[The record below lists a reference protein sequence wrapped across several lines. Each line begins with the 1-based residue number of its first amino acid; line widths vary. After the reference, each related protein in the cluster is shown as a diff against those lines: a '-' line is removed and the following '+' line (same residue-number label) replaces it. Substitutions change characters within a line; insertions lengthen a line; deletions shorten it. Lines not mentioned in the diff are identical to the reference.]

1 MTPRSWRSRRW
12 VVALALVAMVTTSC
26 GLSLQSLPKPGG
38 VSGPTYLVKA
48 EFANALNLPVQAT
61 VFVGANDVGD
71 VQSITT
77 SNYRARLELA
87 IRSSVRVPVGT
98 TAQILFN
105 TPLGNEFIELT
116 YPPHAANG
124 PWLHDGSVLT
134 QAHTSSAPSI
144 ADTLAALGALLNGG
158 GLNQLQTIIV
168 QLNDALNGNQPQVRA
183 ILSDL
188 TTTVTSLTGNL
199 PSLDTALSGLSTL
212 STELAAGDSAI
223 ATGIDTIGPAIAVL
237 NGENTDFENLLVG
250 VNQLSTV
257 ADSVVTTSG
266 ANIVA
271 TVQQLNG
278 VVNQLVGVEQTLG
291 PTLSAFQRFED
302 LTPKVAPGN
311 FLQLD
316 LTGTVVIPPPSG
328 LQADP
333 AQSVAPSSSTG
344 SPASNSAAAVRALLG
359 AGLP

>member
-1 MTPRSWRSRRW
+1 MTAKSSRLW
-12 VVALALVAMVTTSC
+12 GATLALAFVALATTSC
-26 GLSLQSLPKPGG
+26 GLSLQALPKPGG
-38 VSGPTYLVKA
+38 VSGPTYLIRA
-48 EFANALNLPVQAT
+48 EFANVLNLPVQAT
-61 VFVGANDVGD
+61 VFVGANEVGD

-77 SNYRARLELA
+77 SNYRAVLELA
-87 IRSSVRVPVGT
+87 IRRSVRVPIGT

-116 YPPHAANG
+116 YPPHATGG
-124 PWLHDGSVLT
+124 PWLHGGALLS

-144 ADTLAALGALLNGG
+144 ADTLAALGGLLNGG

-168 QLNDALNGNQPQVRA
+168 QLNNALNGNQPQVRA

-199 PSLDTALSGLSTL
+199 PSLDTALSGLSSL

-237 NGENTDFENLLVG
+237 NGENADFENLLEG
-250 VNQLSTV
+250 VNQLATV

-278 VVNQLVGVEQTLG
+278 VVNQLVNVEQSLG

-302 LTPKVAPGN
+302 LTPNIAPGN

-316 LTGTVVIPPPSG
+316 LTGHVVIAPPSG
-328 LQADP
+328 ASNGP
-333 AQSVAPSSSTG
+333 TRATSPSPVNGASGSSS
-344 SPASNSAAAVRALLG
+344 ASAVRSLLG

>member
-1 MTPRSWRSRRW
+1 VALTL
-12 VVALALVAMVTTSC
+12 VALATTSC
-26 GLSLQSLPKPGG
+26 GLSLQALPKPGG

-48 EFANALNLPVQAT
+48 EFANVLNLPVQAT
-61 VFVGANDVGD
+61 VFVGANQVGD

-77 SNYRARLELA
+77 SNYRAVLELA
-87 IRSSVRVPVGT
+87 IRRAIRVPVGT

-116 YPPHAANG
+116 YPPHATSG
-124 PWLHDGSVLT
+124 PWLHNGSLLT

-199 PSLDTALSGLSTL
+199 PSFDTALSGLSSL
-212 STELAAGDSAI
+212 STELAAGDAAI
-223 ATGIDTIGPAIAVL
+223 ASGIDTIGPAVAVL
-237 NGENTDFENLLVG
+237 NGENADFQKLLVG

-266 ANIVA
+266 SSIVS
-271 TVQQLNG
+271 TVKQLNG

-302 LTPKVAPGN
+302 LTPKIAPGN

-316 LTGTVVIPPPSG
+316 LTGNVVIAPPSG
-328 LQADP
+328 LKDGP
-333 AQSVAPSSSTG
+333 AQASPTAAPGASRSSS
-344 SPASNSAAAVRALLG
+344 ASAVRALLG